1 MLTKVFFVAIKGK
14 ENQPQMSHFYNG
26 PLALFM
32 TIVSVFFADFG
43 LKKVLKAL
51 VMNMMWW

>member
-26 PLALFM
+26 PLALYDNCLG
-32 TIVSVFFADFG
+32 FFADFG